1 MLSACMDCVPTR
13 EPERSRVNRWCTN
26 NINSMKYY
34 CHIREVKRQV
44 VMLHLINSCMVLSLP
59 EAPSEAKRVCRNLFR
74 MQHNRAAASAT
85 RASSMFD
92 TVPKATITHA
102 PTPVTPR
109 SRGASV
115 RESPRLAKTDMSPS
129 VNEKKTPAK
138 TPTRGWRCKTPEHGA
153 HLKLTLKSIAAKSD
167 DCAKTGLEKNVS
179 PKTPHRK
186 QSVSTAPLHLCM
198 PGREQIQHARSA
210 SVEVAIR
217 KTPRK
222 VTLSPRKA
230 NRTPRKRASLISI
243 PMLGRSPDA
252 GNSSLFMTP
261 EKFTPDK
268 THAPPTNFTPRRS
281 RRISEVLLSP
291 LKPSVISSPNA
302 QSDTCGIQSPL
313 KLPRSIVARESFG
326 RASCM
331 SSLDPGQ
338 SASCEAWAL
347 NTPTKDD
354 QSVKCPLR
362 RTPRR
367 RTMSF
372 VGAESVGNL
381 PVTPH
386 KRRHSKTVAST
397 PKGMCC
403 WISVNLFVGSVV
415 SAYVAC
421 F

>member
-1 MLSACMDCVPTR
+1 MQHCF
-13 EPERSRVNRWCTN
+13 
-26 NINSMKYY
+26 I
-34 CHIREVKRQV
+34 
-44 VMLHLINSCMVLSLP
+44 LHVAVLSLT
-59 EAPSEAKRVCRNLFR
+59 EAPSEAKSVCRNLFR
-74 MQHNRAAASAT
+74 MQHNRAAASTT

-102 PTPVTPR
+102 QTPVTPR
-109 SRGASV
+109 SRAGVSV
-115 RESPRLAKTDMSPS
+115 RRESPRLAKTDESPGI
-129 VNEKKTPAK
+129 NEKKTPAK
-138 TPTRGWRCKTPEHGA
+138 NLTRGWRCKTPDHGS

-186 QSVSTAPLHLCM
+186 KSVSTVTINLCM
-198 PGREQIQHARSA
+198 PGREQVQHARSA
-210 SVEVAIR
+210 SVDVTIR

-222 VTLSPRKA
+222 VTQTPRKVTPPRKA
-230 NRTPRKRASLISI
+230 SRTPRKRASLISL
-243 PMLGRSPDA
+243 PRLGRYPET
-252 GNSSLFMTP
+252 GNSSLFTTP
-261 EKFTPDK
+261 EKFTHTSDK
-268 THAPPTNFTPRRS
+268 TRTPPTNFTPRRS

-291 LKPSVISSPNA
+291 LKPSGVLSPSARSESFVIE
-302 QSDTCGIQSPL
+302 SPL

-326 RASCM
+326 ATSCLA
-331 SSLDPGQ
+331 SLDPGQ

-354 QSVKCPLR
+354 QSASCPLR

-372 VGAESVGNL
+372 VGAESVVGNL

-397 PKGMCC
+397 PKGMCR
-403 WISVNLFVGSVV
+403 ISICMSLFRCST
-415 SAYVAC
+415 SLQNWAKYWQTC
-421 F
+421 FLYCYTRHISRYIF

>member
-1 MLSACMDCVPTR
+1 M
-13 EPERSRVNRWCTN
+13 ERRGIYCLQDLC
-26 NINSMKYY
+26 INYS
-34 CHIREVKRQV
+34 IVLIFFIARNSDLILIWS
-44 VMLHLINSCMVLSLP
+44 VMLTYEKGAKDACKMFCIPYVVVLSLT

-85 RASSMFD
+85 QASSMFD

-115 RESPRLAKTDMSPS
+115 RESPRIAKTDTSPS
-129 VNEKKTPAK
+129 VGEKKTPAK

-153 HLKLTLKSIAAKSD
+153 HLKLTLKSIAAKPD
-167 DCAKTGLEKNVS
+167 NCAKTVEKNVS

-186 QSVSTAPLHLCM
+186 QSISTAPLHLCM
-198 PGREQIQHARSA
+198 PGREQLQHARSA

-217 KTPRK
+217 KTPCK
-222 VTLSPRKA
+222 GTPWKA
-230 NRTPRKRASLISI
+230 NKTPRKRASLITL
-243 PMLGRSPDA
+243 PRLGLSPDA

-291 LKPSVISSPNA
+291 LKSSVVSSPNTR
-302 QSDTCGIQSPL
+302 SETIGIQSPL
-313 KLPRSIVARESFG
+313 KLPRSIVARESFSA
-326 RASCM
+326 ASCL

-372 VGAESVGNL
+372 VGAESVGSL

-397 PKGMCC
+397 PKGV
-403 WISVNLFVGSVV
+403 WHIFDKR
-415 SAYVAC
+415 
-421 F
+421 